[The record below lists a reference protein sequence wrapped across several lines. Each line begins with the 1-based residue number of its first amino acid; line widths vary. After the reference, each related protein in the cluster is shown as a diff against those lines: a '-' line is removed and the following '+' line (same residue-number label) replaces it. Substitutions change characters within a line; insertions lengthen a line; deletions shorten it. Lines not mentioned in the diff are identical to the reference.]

1 VRCTGLAARAVA
13 TAAIVALLPL
23 AASACGTARPGLSNG
38 SVSVCY
44 RAIPTALGTFQSS
57 RATLVGVHRMD
68 ADVLRRRL
76 PSGSGDQ
83 LPMED
88 DTSVCVLT
96 FKGSFLAGGSG
107 TALSER
113 TRAYAVVVI
122 SSHQLALVASLLTD
136 DLPRGLG
143 GRAL

>member
-1 VRCTGLAARAVA
+1 MRAIAAAAVV
-13 TAAIVALLPL
+13 VALPL
-23 AASACGTARPGLSNG
+23 AASACSAARPGLSNG
-38 SVSVCY
+38 SVSACY
-44 RAIPTALGTFQSS
+44 RAIPKARAALQSS
-57 RATLVGVHRMD
+57 HATLVGIHRMN

-83 LPMED
+83 LPRED

-96 FKGSFLAGGSG
+96 FKGAFEAG
-107 TALSER
+107 TASPER
-113 TRAYAVVVI
+113 ARAYAVIVV
-122 SSHQLALVASLLTD
+122 SSHELDLVASLLID